1 MKKLFALLLLL
12 SSFGVQA
19 KEISVIAFGEGENYD
34 WAVLNAVENAVR
46 QTNEISIEGN
56 GLHKIDIS
64 SSISREQSQSGNSS
78 SNTDATLNAKGE
90 FGREG
95 YLDAKGNVNSNNSYE
110 DHKTDTIAAGVKDNS
125 KHIPAT
131 YKGVV
136 SSYEILEHGE
146 EKGIHRVKIK
156 ALVNQACPAIL
167 NCATQK
173 VDCSCY
179 ACQIGYKPVDKECL
193 ACDDKEVCGC
203 VDGKKW
209 SKEQN
214 QCVYDVRDYKSKN
227 LVKKAD
233 YSLAVLPFKATK
245 QLNCLGKKVSIDEL
259 NTLITNAFVENLVS
273 SRKFSLVDR
282 NNLDNYAD
290 ELSLIANDLT
300 LSENK
305 IRLKNIVPADYILVG
320 TIENFSATETKEFIE
335 FTGETSYESSSKLKL
350 SYRILETATMEIVSS
365 GSVEKKFSKDDA
377 FSSCYNVEELLV
389 GRVVKDASNKLLTD
403 IFPDYKVS
411 ESSEA
416 KKPAKKKAEPA
427 QPVDYSLI
435 LD

>member
-1 MKKLFALLLLL
+1 MKKLFALLILL

-95 YLDAKGNVNSNNSYE
+95 HLDAKGNVNSNNSYE
-110 DHKTDTIAAGVKDNS
+110 DHKTDTITAGVKDNS
-125 KHIPAT
+125 KHIPAK
-131 YKGVV
+131 YKGIV
-136 SSYEILEHGE
+136 SSYEVTEHTTKNGL
-146 EKGIHRVKIK
+146 HQVKIK
-156 ALVNQACPAIL
+156 AVIE
-167 NCATQK
+167 K
-173 VDCSCY
+173 HD
-179 ACQIGYKPVDKECL
+179 
-193 ACDDKEVCGC
+193 
-203 VDGKKW
+203 
-209 SKEQN
+209 SK
-214 QCVYDVRDYKSKN
+214 DYKSKN
-227 LVKKAD
+227 LIKKAE
-233 YSLAVLPFKATK
+233 YSLAVLPFKGLK
-245 QLNCLGKKVSIDEL
+245 QFKCLGQKVSLDDL
-259 NTLITNAFVENLVS
+259 NTLITNAFVENLVP
-273 SRKFSLVDR
+273 SRKFNLVDR

-365 GSVEKKFSKDDA
+365 GSVEKKFSKESA

-389 GRVVKDASNKLLTD
+389 GRAVKDASNKLLAD